1 VGLLSG
7 EKIICSSADGT
18 GAGAMV
24 WAVWNWNL
32 EHGGATRILESSQE
46 EGVAYLKLGLAV
58 KM

>member
-1 VGLLSG
+1 
-7 EKIICSSADGT
+7 
-18 GAGAMV
+18 MV